1 MTRRTVHASYLSCE
15 QADGIAFDV
24 ALDEYLGGGDP
35 EALLGAAC
43 MLVGSAAELDPER
56 AFIVAE
62 LTGTCCETLQD
73 YDDAARAIKRWFALM
88 AEPGARH

>member
-1 MTRRTVHASYLSCE
+1 MSRRTHASYMSCE
-15 QADGIAFDV
+15 EADCIAFDL
-24 ALDEYLGGGDP
+24 ALDAYLDGGDP
-35 EALLGAAC
+35 EDLLGAAY
-43 MLVGSAAELDPER
+43 MLVGSAAGLDPER
-56 AFIVAE
+56 AFIIAE